1 MSRSRGNRGR
11 SYEGESQNPLL
22 MGGILLIAI
31 VPFVFGGFFLW
42 YFSKSQSLKMPL
54 MVGAG
59 FDVSQSVSREQ
70 KLRGVAFLNKLV
82 GTVLPTRTPIKIWR
96 YAETMETIHQ
106 SRPIAS
112 KELNTVARKM
122 IENYMGTW
130 GTRPDKVMQDFQR
143 YLRQLPDRKAILCL
157 FTDGECHSPQETRAI
172 ANQLAQDPQVVAV
185 VVGPVLDK
193 YRASVENDYYE
204 PLNKAG
210 KLLVF
215 GETDAYDALD
225 RLHER
230 LKALDSKT
238 QEKTQEN

>member
-1 MSRSRGNRGR
+1 MSRSRGSRGH
-11 SYEGESQNPLL
+11 SYEGESQNTLL
-22 MGGILLIAI
+22 TGVILLGGILFVIAAAWW
-31 VPFVFGGFFLW
+31 FW
-42 YFSKSQSLKMPL
+42 NYSKSQAIQTPL

-112 KELNTVARKM
+112 KELNTVTRKM

-143 YLRQLPDRKAILCL
+143 YLQQLPDRRAILCL

-204 PLNKAG
+204 PLNNAG

-225 RLHER
+225 RLKER

-238 QEKTQEN
+238 QEN

>member
-1 MSRSRGNRGR
+1 MSRSRGSRGR

-22 MGGILLIAI
+22 TGVIFLVVILAVVLIGWG
-31 VPFVFGGFFLW
+31 VW
-42 YFSKSQSLKMPL
+42 NYSQSQAIKTPL

-82 GTVLPTRTPIKIWR
+82 GTVLPTRTPVKIWR
-96 YAETMETIHQ
+96 YAETMETVHQ

-112 KELNTVARKM
+112 KELNAVSRKM
-122 IENYMGTW
+122 IENYMGHW

-143 YLRQLPDRKAILCL
+143 YLQQLPGRKAILCL
-157 FTDGECHSPQETRAI
+157 FTDGECHAPQETREI

-193 YRASVENDYYE
+193 YRASVENEYYA
-204 PLNKAG
+204 PLNDAG
-210 KLLVF
+210 KLFVF

-225 RLHER
+225 RLKER
-230 LKALDSKT
+230 LHAL
-238 QEKTQEN
+238 EN